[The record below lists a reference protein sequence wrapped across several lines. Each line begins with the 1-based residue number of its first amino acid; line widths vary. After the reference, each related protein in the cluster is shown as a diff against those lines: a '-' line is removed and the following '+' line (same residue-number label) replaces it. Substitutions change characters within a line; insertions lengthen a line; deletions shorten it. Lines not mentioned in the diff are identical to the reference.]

1 MEEKKKQ
8 IKIIDEYKISLE
20 SYLGEGAFGKTY
32 EAFDDKGNIYAC
44 KVIKIESLKS
54 EGEKKNLIR
63 ELKNGFK
70 LKNKHIMRFYDV
82 KRSQTNIYLFL
93 EFCQG
98 IPLSKFI
105 EFYQNKFKKNLPL
118 KLIQIITIQLI
129 NALSYLSINNVLHR
143 DIKTDNIMLSCN
155 KKVIKEKKEKEE
167 KIKNIFKNVQQIN
180 NLYKI
185 TLKQSDLSNM
195 NLNYEEEEEEF
206 LTYNECET
214 EEELINTIEKNYVVK
229 LIDLG
234 LSKEINNSSL
244 IETVLGTPAY
254 ISPEIWKKYLN
265 KKMGSNNPKKIDIY
279 STGIVLFNLIYGNN
293 KIPYDENF
301 ANINQLINAVI
312 KGKYCVKKQENL
324 CLELV
329 DLMNGMLKVNE
340 NVRYGIEKLINHPF
354 VVKKYEDLTNYNEED
369 KIYNGNDEKN
379 LIEFEIKKNIKDYVN
394 DVNKEKEDNSE
405 IDKYIDNL
413 FLHDGIIIDYITKE
427 NDVGNDW
434 TLVELNNELI

>member
-1 MEEKKKQ
+1 MDQ
-8 IKIIDEYKISLE
+8 TKIIDEYKISLNTF
-20 SYLGEGAFGKTY
+20 LGEGSFGKTY
-32 EAFDDKGNIYAC
+32 EAFDNKGNVYAC
-44 KVIKIESLKS
+44 KVIEIASLKTDDQ
-54 EGEKKNLIR
+54 KKNLIR

-82 KRSQTNIYLFL
+82 KRSQKNIYLFL

-105 EFYQNKFKKNLPL
+105 EYYQNKFKKNLPL

-185 TLKQSDLSNM
+185 TLKNSDFSNM

-265 KKMGSNNPKKIDIY
+265 KKMNSNNPKKIDIY

-293 KIPYDENF
+293 KIPFDENF

-354 VVKKYEDLTNYNEED
+354 VVKKYEELTKYNEED
-369 KIYNGNDEKN
+369 KIYNGNDENN
-379 LIEFEIKKNIKDYVN
+379 LIDFEIKKNIKDYIN
-394 DVNKEKEDNSE
+394 EINKEKEENNSE
-405 IDKYIDNL
+405 MEKFIDSL
-413 FLHDGIIIDYITKE
+413 FLTDGIIIDYITKE
-427 NDVGNDW
+427 NDVEKDW
-434 TLVELNNELI
+434 TLIELNNELI

>member
-54 EGEKKNLIR
+54 EGEKKNLIQ

-82 KRSQTNIYLFL
+82 KRSQKNIYLFL

-105 EFYQNKFKKNLPL
+105 EYYQNKFKKNLPL

-185 TLKQSDLSNM
+185 TLKNSDFSNM

-293 KIPYDENF
+293 KIPFDGNF

-434 TLVELNNELI
+434 TLIELNNELI

>member
-1 MEEKKKQ
+1 MDQ
-8 IKIIDEYKISLE
+8 TKIIDEYKISLNTF
-20 SYLGEGAFGKTY
+20 LGEGSFGKTY
-32 EAFDDKGNIYAC
+32 EAFDNKGNVYAC
-44 KVIKIESLKS
+44 KVIEIASLKTDDQ
-54 EGEKKNLIR
+54 KKNLIR

-82 KRSQTNIYLFL
+82 KRTKSNIYLFL
-93 EFCQG
+93 EYCQG
-98 IPLSKFI
+98 VTLANFI
-105 EFYQNKFKKNLPL
+105 EYYQKKFKKNLPL

-185 TLKQSDLSNM
+185 TLKNSDFSNM

-265 KKMGSNNPKKIDIY
+265 KKMSSNNPKKIDIY

-293 KIPYDENF
+293 KIPFDGNF

-329 DLMNGMLKVNE
+329 DLLNGMMKTNE
-340 NVRYGIEKLINHPF
+340 NVRYGIEQLINHPF
-354 VVKKYEDLTNYNEED
+354 VVKKYEELTDYNIEEE
-369 KIYNGNDEKN
+369 IFNGNDENN
-379 LIEFEIKKNIKDYVN
+379 LIKFEIKNENIKDLIKDN
-394 DVNKEKEDNSE
+394 NEEKDSE

-413 FLHDGIIIDYITKE
+413 FLDDGIIIDYTTKE
-427 NDVGNDW
+427 NEIDDDW
-434 TLVELNNELI
+434 TLVDLNDKLI

>member
-98 IPLSKFI
+98 IPLSNFI
-105 EFYQNKFKKNLPL
+105 EYYQNKFKKNLPL

-185 TLKQSDLSNM
+185 TLKNSDFSNM

>member
-105 EFYQNKFKKNLPL
+105 EYYQNKFKKNLPL

-185 TLKQSDLSNM
+185 TLKNSDFSNM

-293 KIPYDENF
+293 KIPFDENF

-379 LIEFEIKKNIKDYVN
+379 LIEFEIKKNIKDYMNEV
-394 DVNKEKEDNSE
+394 DKEKEDNSE

>member
-98 IPLSKFI
+98 IPLSNFI
-105 EFYQNKFKKNLPL
+105 EYYQKKFKKNLPL

-185 TLKQSDLSNM
+185 TLKNSDFSNM

-293 KIPYDENF
+293 KIPFDEKF

-394 DVNKEKEDNSE
+394 EVDKEKEDNSE

>member
-98 IPLSKFI
+98 ITLSNFI
-105 EFYQNKFKKNLPL
+105 EYYQKKFKKNLPL

-185 TLKQSDLSNM
+185 TLKNSDFSNM
-195 NLNYEEEEEEF
+195 NLNYEEEEEF

-293 KIPYDENF
+293 KIPFDENF

-379 LIEFEIKKNIKDYVN
+379 LIEFDIKKNIKDYVN
-394 DVNKEKEDNSE
+394 EVDKEKEDNSE

>member
-98 IPLSKFI
+98 ITLSNFI
-105 EFYQNKFKKNLPL
+105 EYYQNKFKKKLPL

-185 TLKQSDLSNM
+185 TLKNSDFSNM
-195 NLNYEEEEEEF
+195 NLNYEEEEEF

-214 EEELINTIEKNYVVK
+214 EEELITAE
-229 LIDLG
+229 
-234 LSKEINNSSL
+234 KEIRENIKNKTDDS
-244 IETVLGTPAY
+244 EF
-254 ISPEIWKKYLN
+254 WKDSYCLAKYLKY
-265 KKMGSNNPKKIDIY
+265 KKF
-279 STGIVLFNLIYGNN
+279 L
-293 KIPYDENF
+293 
-301 ANINQLINAVI
+301 
-312 KGKYCVKKQENL
+312 
-324 CLELV
+324 
-329 DLMNGMLKVNE
+329 
-340 NVRYGIEKLINHPF
+340 
-354 VVKKYEDLTNYNEED
+354 EDLYDNFVENPL
-369 KIYNGNDEKN
+369 KN
-379 LIEFEIKKNIKDYVN
+379 QR
-394 DVNKEKEDNSE
+394 
-405 IDKYIDNL
+405 
-413 FLHDGIIIDYITKE
+413 
-427 NDVGNDW
+427 
-434 TLVELNNELI
+434 

>member
-98 IPLSKFI
+98 IPLSNFI

-185 TLKQSDLSNM
+185 TLKNSDFSNM

-293 KIPYDENF
+293 KIPFDGNF

-394 DVNKEKEDNSE
+394 EVDKEKEDNSE

>member
-1 MEEKKKQ
+1 MDQ
-8 IKIIDEYKISLE
+8 TKIIDEYKISLNTF
-20 SYLGEGAFGKTY
+20 LGEGSFGKTY
-32 EAFDDKGNIYAC
+32 EAFDNKGNVYAC
-44 KVIKIESLKS
+44 KVIEIASLKTDDQ
-54 EGEKKNLIR
+54 KKNLIR

-82 KRSQTNIYLFL
+82 KRSKTNIYIFL
-93 EFCQG
+93 EYCQG
-98 IPLSKFI
+98 VTLANFI
-105 EFYQNKFKKNLPL
+105 EYYQKKFKKNLPL

-155 KKVIKEKKEKEE
+155 KKLIKEKKEKEE

-185 TLKQSDLSNM
+185 TLKNSDFSNM
-195 NLNYEEEEEEF
+195 NLNYEEEDEEF

-293 KIPYDENF
+293 KIPFDENF

-379 LIEFEIKKNIKDYVN
+379 LIEFEIKKNIKDYMNEV
-394 DVNKEKEDNSE
+394 DKEKEDNSE

>member
-1 MEEKKKQ
+1 MEEKKKK

-98 IPLSKFI
+98 ITLSNFI
-105 EFYQNKFKKNLPL
+105 EYYQKKFKKNLPL

-185 TLKQSDLSNM
+185 TLKNSDFSNM

-265 KKMGSNNPKKIDIY
+265 KKMSSNNPKKIDIY

-293 KIPYDENF
+293 KIPFDGNF

-379 LIEFEIKKNIKDYVN
+379 LIEFEIKKNIKDYMNEV
-394 DVNKEKEDNSE
+394 DKEKEDNSE

>member
-98 IPLSKFI
+98 IPLSNFI
-105 EFYQNKFKKNLPL
+105 EYYQNKFKKNLPL

-185 TLKQSDLSNM
+185 TLKNSDFSNM
-195 NLNYEEEEEEF
+195 NLNYEEEEEF

-434 TLVELNNELI
+434 TLIDLNDELI